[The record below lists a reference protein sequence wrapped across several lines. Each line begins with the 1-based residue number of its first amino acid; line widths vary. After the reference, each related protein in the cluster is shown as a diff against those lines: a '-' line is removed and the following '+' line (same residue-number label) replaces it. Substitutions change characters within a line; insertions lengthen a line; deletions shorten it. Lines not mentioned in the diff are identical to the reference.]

1 MNTLNLGKAASKRS
15 PKSAHLVQDGDE
27 GAQPTQHQFKTGRV
41 LCPHCKTPS
50 SLEDTNPYR
59 PFCSERCKLIDFGN
73 WANEE
78 YAVPTEEPLPDNDQ
92 EE

>member
-1 MNTLNLGKAASKRS
+1 MK
-15 PKSAHLVQDGDE
+15 
-27 GAQPTQHQFKTGRV
+27 KTV
-41 LCPHCKTPS
+41 PCPHCKAPS
-50 SLEDTNPYR
+50 SLEDTNPHR
-59 PFCSERCKLIDFGN
+59 PFCSERCKLIDFGK